1 MKGSMTNNNRWI
13 VAITDRIV
21 ERFQPIRVIL
31 FGSHACGDA
40 GPDSDIDLLV
50 VLPHVVDKRRVAVA
64 IRRVLV
70 DFPVPKD
77 IIVTTPQEIRRR
89 GDQVGS
95 VLRPALREG
104 RVVYER
110 S

>member
-1 MKGSMTNNNRWI
+1 MTNNRWI

-21 ERFQPIRVIL
+21 ERFRPIRVIL
-31 FGSHACGDA
+31 FGSHARGDA
-40 GPDSDIDLLV
+40 GPESDIDLLV